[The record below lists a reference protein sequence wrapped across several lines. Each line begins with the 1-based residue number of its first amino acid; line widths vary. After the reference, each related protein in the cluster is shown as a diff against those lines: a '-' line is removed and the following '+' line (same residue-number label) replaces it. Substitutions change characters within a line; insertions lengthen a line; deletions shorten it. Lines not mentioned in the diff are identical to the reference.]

1 MRKDLALPRWV
12 RYAAGGVLMAV
23 AVTAGG
29 LSLTLNV
36 MHGMEAGLAA
46 GIAFGLADIGK
57 ILLPVVAGIIGWS
70 RQMRATAAIC
80 VAVSLWSA
88 VNVYLDGAGRDLLVK
103 QHGALVYAEAG
114 KQITEL
120 EREAASLRSLAAAEA
135 GKGGCRQNCRALTEQ
150 ASRAAAELRKARAAR
165 AELRPVEISGL
176 AAMVAMASGENPEGV
191 ARGIAAIKAL
201 LFLALIEVLVW
212 LSVPAMVLLL
222 QSRRAADD
230 IERITTPPSPVAKPF
245 LGDAKPASGTRA
257 YYLARLHRDYPA
269 LARLVNKGEL
279 SVYAASIKAGIR
291 KAAAKN
297 WLKPEAY
304 GQKMHQMA

>member
-29 LSLTLNV
+29 LSLALNV

-103 QHGALVYAEAG
+103 QHGALVYAEAE
-114 KQITEL
+114 KQIAEL

-150 ASRAAAELRKARAAR
+150 ASRAATELGKARAAR
-165 AELRPVEISGL
+165 AELRPAEISGL
-176 AAMVAMASGENPEGV
+176 AAIVAIAWGEKPEGV
-191 ARGIAAIKAL
+191 ARGIAAIKAF

-222 QSRRAADD
+222 QARRAADD
-230 IERITTPPSPVAKPF
+230 IEGIATPPAPVAKPSSR
-245 LGDAKPASGTRA
+245 DAKPAGGTRA
-257 YYLARLHRDYPA
+257 YYLARLDRDYPA
-269 LARLVNKGEL
+269 LARLVNHGEL
-279 SVYAASIKAGIR
+279 SVHAASIKAGIR

-304 GQKMHQMA
+304 GQKMRQIA